1 MKKYSKTEQRERS
14 KRLEYFEGLFLSV
27 LAFENKTGKNDEFS
41 YWTETE
47 KFGKLII
54 YPKGDK
60 LLITRSGE
68 WKSGAVEW
76 LKENVIIEKSVL

>member
-27 LAFENKTGKNDEFS
+27 LAFENETGKNDEFS

-47 KFGKLII
+47 KFGYHFNCEPNGGNSPKWSFNII
-54 YPKGDK
+54 D
-60 LLITRSGE
+60 
-68 WKSGAVEW
+68 
-76 LKENVIIEKSVL
+76 